1 MRKIKPGQHWDYAHN
16 TFMTGTR
23 PFTGIAMIL
32 STMIENFTKVT
43 SHPCGTFSTTNDRIA
58 RNAISDTAIVMSY
71 SLLEGFFHEE
81 YVYYLQYG
89 KSKKPRELRD
99 LINTLLNAHKIS
111 LRDWRNRREIL
122 DLVRNLRNAV
132 VHSNGQIDGDNYKE
146 KCIALLQ
153 EDLFEHSIHYPTLT
167 FSGALWLLQE
177 FKSIA
182 DEYSES
188 VFDYLSNHSD
198 TQIT

>member
-1 MRKIKPGQHWDYAHN
+1 MVKIKPGQHWDYAN
-16 TFMTGTR
+16 YTFRTGTR
-23 PFTGIAMIL
+23 PFTGIEMIL

-43 SHPCGTFSTTNDRIA
+43 SHPCGAFSATNDRIA

-81 YVYYLQYG
+81 YEYYVQDG
-89 KSKKPRELRD
+89 KSKKPGELSA
-99 LINTLLNAHKIS
+99 LINTLLHAHKIS
-111 LRDWRNRREIL
+111 LRDWRERRKVL
-122 DLVRNLRNAV
+122 DLVKDLRNAV
-132 VHSNGQIDGDNYKE
+132 VHSNGQIDGDIYKE

-167 FSGALWLLQE
+167 FSGSLWLLRE
-177 FKSIA
+177 FQSIA

-188 VFDYLSNHSD
+188 VFNNLSNHLNAQA
-198 TQIT
+198 T